1 MARSD
6 QKLGSKPFPGDS
18 HASGPVLQ
26 GPLSSMPS
34 FTLYFVFLL
43 VWELPGHAEILVGQ
57 SVTHAQGKMDHLLA
71 YCTGPQPLEGE
82 VLHQEAN
89 NFQAVPG

>member
-1 MARSD
+1 
-6 QKLGSKPFPGDS
+6 
-18 HASGPVLQ
+18 
-26 GPLSSMPS
+26 MPS

-71 YCTGPQPLEGE
+71 YYTGPQPLEGE

-89 NFQAVPG
+89 NFQAVPGCTNSEAGSRRVEELVPPNLWASGSRYHP

>member
-1 MARSD
+1 MIGSD
-6 QKLGSKPFPGDS
+6 QKLDSEPFPGES
-18 HASGPVLQ
+18 HASSPVLQ

-43 VWELPGHAEILVGQ
+43 VWELPGHSETLVGQ
-57 SVTHAQGKMDHLLA
+57 SVTHAQGKTDHLLA
-71 YCTGPQPLEGE
+71 SCTGPQPLEGE
-82 VLHQEAN
+82 VLYQEAN